1 MKWVHIQVETDCH
14 FKVCVGNIYSDPY
27 SQDAGVPQ
35 GSTIFFTLFSLN
47 RFGHWSD
54 ENGLKCS
61 PAIWVNLS
69 TTKKNLDPHIHL
81 FFNPI
86 L

>member
-1 MKWVHIQVETDCH
+1 MKWVHIQVETDSH

-35 GSTIFFTLFSLN
+35 GNTLFSLN

-54 ENGLKCS
+54 ENGLKFS
-61 PAIWVNLS
+61 PDIWVNLS
-69 TTKKNLDPHIHL
+69 TTKNYLDPHIHL